1 MIPKRQREFVKTLPK
16 HLRYSYLRD
25 YFKTFDYALFN
36 LAVRTVKT
44 LIVPFEKFAK
54 IIKTLV
60 EYLSVER
67 GKIMLNPWKIEVTN
81 VAGVLLK
88 ITLVDR
94 VTGECKRVDLTVD
107 QINGVYEKRAAL
119 ENDVDKVG
127 VKDEDGKKRV
137 NSSPYFEGLS
147 EGV

>member
-1 MIPKRQREFVKTLPK
+1 VKTLPK
-16 HLRYSYLRD
+16 HLRYPYLRD

-36 LAVRTVKT
+36 LAVGTVKT
-44 LIVPFEKFAK
+44 LITILEEFAK
-54 IIKTLV
+54 TIKTLV
-60 EYLSVER
+60 EYSSVER
-67 GKIMLNPWKIEVTN
+67 GKTVLNPWKIEVTN

-88 ITLVDR
+88 ITLVDQ

-119 ENDVDKVG
+119 EDDGNEVG